1 MLCTTLSNRDKV
13 NNNIQNIEI
22 GNRKFCKYILLY
34 QTLSNVKVTCLHINN
49 VNNIDI
55 RYEHVK
61 NADMN
66 DIAEHKEQSRTIRD
80 IFLNIKINNMLLFT
94 GVE

>member
-1 MLCTTLSNRDKV
+1 MKV
-13 NNNIQNIEI
+13 A
-22 GNRKFCKYILLY
+22 
-34 QTLSNVKVTCLHINN
+34 CLHINN

-55 RYEHVK
+55 RYEHAK

-66 DIAEHKEQSRTIRD
+66 DIAEYKGQSRTIRD
-80 IFLNIKINNMLLFT
+80 IFLNIKINNMLLFI